1 MSIVNLNKARKAKAR
16 ADKSARAV
24 ENTVKFGRTQAQKQA
39 ETKAADKTVRTL
51 DLHKRE
57 P

>member
-16 ADKSARAV
+16 ADKSVRAA
-24 ENTVKFGRTQAQKQA
+24 ENTVRFGRTKAQKVT

-51 DLHKRE
+51 DQHKRE